1 MTTPSRPFPESP
13 DSVPVPERSE
23 HTLSSA
29 VRVTSAV
36 TLLSR
41 LGGLAREVLTVRI
54 FGDTAIGSAFAA
66 GFQVPNLFRRLF
78 GEGALS
84 AAFIPE
90 YSQLDKRS
98 PEHAGQ
104 YASLVVTMLLLVTT
118 ALTILIELGLLLAL
132 LILPHNHDR
141 NLSLGLIMTML
152 PYMPPVCAA
161 AIMGGM
167 LQVHGKFAASSSGP
181 IMMNTMIVVM
191 GFYFLLT
198 GQLGD
203 ERTAY
208 ILGLVI
214 VASGF
219 TQCFWFAR
227 LLRPY
232 VKWSRLFHDAR
243 DIGKRTLKK
252 FLPAAL
258 GLGTLQIN
266 TFVDTLLAMW
276 PIWFWPTMLGFQYP
290 MDDRS
295 NVLVAG
301 AARLYQFPLGVFGLA
316 VATAIFPMLSRH
328 ADEPAHF
335 IQTLRRGIRLSLFIG
350 LPASIGLFLVRHEA
364 IAVPFS
370 GGKTGYSA
378 DGVARCAAVLA
389 GFALAV
395 WAYSLNHVL
404 TRAFYARGDTKTPMK
419 VALLM
424 VATNI
429 TLNLFLIWRLSEAGM
444 GWSTAICAAL
454 QCLILGALAT
464 RFAPN
469 HDPVLDR
476 HTINAIV
483 KIIAA
488 AAFMGALV
496 WAVGHYTPRLNGW
509 TGDLILLIEKSLAG
523 AVAFLAASK
532 LLRCHELGWLLH
544 RAPR

>member
-1 MTTPSRPFPESP
+1 MPQP
-13 DSVPVPERSE
+13 SE
-23 HTLSSA
+23 HSLSSA

-41 LGGLAREVLTVRI
+41 LGGLAREVLTARI

-90 YSQLDKRS
+90 YSQLSKHD
-98 PEHAGQ
+98 PEHAGR

-118 ALTILIELGLLLAL
+118 ALTIVIELALLIAL
-132 LILPHNHDR
+132 LILPPDHER

-167 LQVHGKFAASSSGP
+167 LQVHGKFGASSSGP
-181 IMMNTMIVVM
+181 IMMNTMVV
-191 GFYFLLT
+191 GLGLYFLFT
-198 GQLGD
+198 GQLGN

-208 ILGLVI
+208 LLGIVI

-219 TQCFWFAR
+219 TQCYWFAR

-232 VKWSRLFHDAR
+232 VKWSRLFNDAR
-243 DIGKRTLKK
+243 EAGQRTLKK

-276 PIWFWPTMLGFQYP
+276 PIWVGPTVLGWAYP

-301 AARLYQFPLGVFGLA
+301 AARLYQFPLGVFGIA

-328 ADEPAHF
+328 ADEPLHF

-364 IAVPFS
+364 IAVPYS
-370 GGKTGYSA
+370 GGKAGYSPE
-378 DGVARCAAVLA
+378 GVVRCAAVLA

-429 TLNLFLIWRLSEAGM
+429 TLNLFLIWRQKEAGM

-454 QCLILGALAT
+454 QCLILGILAT
-464 RFAPN
+464 RFAPD
-469 HDPVLDR
+469 HDPLIDR
-476 HTINAIV
+476 HTVSAIL

-488 AAFMGALV
+488 AALMGGIV
-496 WAVGHYTPRLNGW
+496 WTIGYFTPKPQGW
-509 TGDLILLIEKSLAG
+509 TGDLVLLATKSIAG
-523 AVAFLAASK
+523 GVTYIAASK

-544 RAPR
+544 RAPRASKPS